1 MRRKSFP
8 IRLRVALAG
17 LLFLAG
23 TVVMRSEGPQMV
35 GGPPIPGGTQFVPGQ
50 PFVWTINPITYWTDK
65 GTLGPLSNSSAT
77 SLVQSSLQVWLSV
90 PTASIN
96 FSQAGQLPQ
105 DVTSYNILA
114 VLNDMAA
121 CSTPLDPNSA
131 TVIARDRTVIFD
143 TDGSAIEALGGDPSG
158 VLGVTIP
165 LCWSSDG
172 TTNFFQRTA
181 AVFNGQFATTFD
193 NTMEATMIHEFGHMI
208 GLDHSQI
215 NLECLADLCV
225 GAELRGV
232 PIMFPVAISDRITLS
247 TDDEAG
253 ISVLYPETVNN
264 PPNRVPFSTLGR
276 IQGHVYFSDG
286 ITPAQGFNVIARN
299 TTDPLRIAVSNVSGF
314 LFTACVGVPSTV
326 LPPPWGDCG
335 AIFGS
340 TDTTLIGVYDLP
352 GLPSGTYTVEVEAI
366 NDSWPMPFILG
377 SSVGPIG
384 QMGFQFPLY
393 ADCTPLY
400 LGSNASG
407 GCGNP
412 THLTVTAGAVVN
424 AGTDVIL
431 NGPTGT
437 SPRYDAWEDG
447 P

>member
-1 MRRKSFP
+1 MRRRHLP
-8 IRLRVALAG
+8 ICLRLVLAG

-23 TVVMRSEGPQMV
+23 SVVTRSEGPQMV

-50 PFVWTINPITYWTDK
+50 PFVWTINPVTYWTDR

-77 SLVQSSLQVWLSV
+77 TLVQSSLQVWQSV
-90 PTASIN
+90 PTASLT

-105 DVTSYNILA
+105 DVTASNILT
-114 VLNDMAA
+114 VLNDMAD
-121 CSTPLDPNSA
+121 CSTPLDPNST

-143 TDGSAIEALGGDPSG
+143 TDGSAIQALGGDPSG
-158 VLGVTIP
+158 ILGVTLP
-165 LCWSSDG
+165 LCSSSDG
-172 TTNFFQRTA
+172 TTNFFLRTA
-181 AVFNGQFATTFD
+181 ALFNGQFASSLNT
-193 NTMEATMIHEFGHMI
+193 TMESTMIHEFGHLI

-215 NLECLADLCV
+215 NLECLADYCT
-225 GAELRGV
+225 GSELAGV

-253 ISVLYPETVNN
+253 ISVLYPGTANT
-264 PPNRVPFSTLGR
+264 PPTRVPFSTLGR

-299 TTDPLRIAVSNVSGF
+299 TTDPLKIAVSNVSGF

-326 LPPPWGDCG
+326 LPPPQGECG
-335 AIFGS
+335 ANFGS
-340 TDTTLIGVYDLP
+340 TDTSLIGFYDLP
-352 GLPSGTYTVEVEAI
+352 GLPPGTYTVEVEAI
-366 NDSWPMPFILG
+366 NNTWPIPFIYG
-377 SSVGPIG
+377 SSVGPVG

-393 ADCTPLY
+393 VDCTPFY
-400 LGSNASG
+400 LGSNSSA
-407 GCGNP
+407 GCGTP
-412 THLTVTAGAVVN
+412 THIAVTAGAVVN
-424 AGTDVIL
+424 SGTDVIL

-437 SPRYDAWEDG
+437 LPRYDAWEDG

>member
-1 MRRKSFP
+1 MRQKSFP
-8 IRLRVALAG
+8 IQLRVALAG

-23 TVVMRSEGPQMV
+23 TVAMRGEGPLMV

-50 PFVWTINPITYWTDK
+50 PFVWTINPVTYWTDK

-77 SLVQSSLQVWLSV
+77 SLVQSSLQVWQAV
-90 PTASIN
+90 PTANIA
-96 FSQAGQLPQ
+96 FRQAGQLPQ
-105 DVTSYNILA
+105 DVTSYNILT

-158 VLGVTIP
+158 VLGFTMP

-172 TTNFFQRTA
+172 TTNFYQRTA
-181 AVFNGQFATTFD
+181 AVFNGQFASSANT
-193 NTMEATMIHEFGHMI
+193 TMESTMIHEFGHMI

-215 NLECLADLCV
+215 NLQCLMDFCT
-225 GAELRGV
+225 GSELAGV
-232 PIMFPVAISDRITLS
+232 PIMFPVDISDRITLS

-253 ISVLYPETVNN
+253 ISLLYPETANN
-264 PPNRVPFSTLGR
+264 PPDRVPFSTLGR

-314 LFTACVGVPSTV
+314 LFTACVGVPSTI
-326 LPPPWGDCG
+326 LPPPGGDCG
-335 AIFGS
+335 TIFGS

-366 NDSWPMPFILG
+366 NDTWPIPFILG
-377 SSVGPIG
+377 SSVGPVG

-400 LGSNASG
+400 LGSVGSG
-407 GCGNP
+407 GCGSP
-412 THLTVTAGAVVN
+412 TTLTVTAGAVVN

-431 NGPTGT
+431 NGPTG
-437 SPRYDAWEDG
+437 SLHRYDAWEDG